1 MHHDP
6 EPPGPGS
13 TVILSTDAAARLCG
27 RSWPGKKK
35 SSAMMIVSA
44 QEDVYGAG
52 GTMIVDNPG
61 YRPGLGDTP
70 DPPVP
75 EILR

>member
-1 MHHDP
+1 
-6 EPPGPGS
+6 
-13 TVILSTDAAARLCG
+13 
-27 RSWPGKKK
+27 
-35 SSAMMIVSA
+35 MIVSA

-75 EILR
+75 EGRLVAP